1 MYDDQLEFIRN
12 KLDDFI
18 FIENPKNEGINHLDN
33 RNENCNPDSQDN
45 YTKNQ
50 RFSLP
55 EQLDYM
61 LQPSLNYFPQ
71 DKPNPL
77 IYNSNIKPVIKK
89 KGKMQRNSS
98 VKSKNSK
105 NKTIFQSKTS
115 NNPSKN
121 SVKLKNHNNINNNIN
136 NYNKNFN
143 FNSNGVGLFDPSIK
157 KNELGLNRRQEVIK
171 QERLDKI
178 KNYNLKFGKK
188 VENIQMYNNVE
199 DMIEG
204 RFF

>member
-18 FIENPKNEGINHLDN
+18 FIENPKKEGINHLDN

>member
-1 MYDDQLEFIRN
+1 
-12 KLDDFI
+12 
-18 FIENPKNEGINHLDN
+18 
-33 RNENCNPDSQDN
+33 
-45 YTKNQ
+45 
-50 RFSLP
+50 
-55 EQLDYM
+55 M

>member
-115 NNPSKN
+115 NNPSN
-121 SVKLKNHNNINNNIN
+121 
-136 NYNKNFN
+136 
-143 FNSNGVGLFDPSIK
+143 NSNGVGLFDPSIK